1 MADEQTNDQDETVR
15 VDVDSITDPQ
25 LDELAFLVV
34 KKLRESMRQ
43 EQDRRGIY

>member
-1 MADEQTNDQDETVR
+1 MEENRLDKTEVIRMDLDDLSNQE
-15 VDVDSITDPQ
+15 

-43 EQDRRGIY
+43 ERDRSGF